1 MKAELLFAEKT
12 ILLVEDEIILAERLV
27 GMLKTLGCLDVLF
40 AANLEDAEEII
51 ETEPVDLALLDV
63 NMADGMLTVDLGWAL
78 ADRGA
83 SVVFM
88 SGFNPEEMA
97 RATRGFEFLAKPVSL
112 PRLKSALNRSLLRD
126 LPIRS
131 QARDQRSQLR
141 A

>member
-27 GMLKTLGCLDVLF
+27 GMLKTLGCPDVVF